1 MKVLVFTTLFPNNVW
16 PNHGVFVKERMC
28 EVARLDDCE
37 VKVVAPVP
45 YYPCI
50 RVGWRAAYRQ
60 VVPDEIIDGVHVYHP
75 RYVMIPKVGMA
86 LHGLMLFLSVYFF
99 VKKRRRNFDFDVI
112 DAHYVYP
119 DGFAAVL
126 LSRCFQRRVVVSAR
140 GSDINQFSR
149 FPLIRRLLQY
159 TLRRA
164 DKVIGVCQALKN
176 AMVALKI
183 PAEKITVVP
192 NGVDHKKF
200 YPASKNEARQR
211 LRLPLDKRI
220 ILSVGGL
227 IRRKGFD
234 LIINALKLVSEE
246 SRVSDCFLVIIGE
259 GPQRRALEILVRS
272 RRLDDRVFFAGAI
285 PHNELH
291 VWYSAA
297 DLFCLAS
304 SREGWPNV
312 LLESLACGTPVVAAN
327 IWGIPEIITSDEVGL
342 LTDRTEDAIA
352 EKIVLALRKQWQTES
367 LLEHAKKHTWE
378 RTALGVLRVFRGL
391 LKEKNEFPD
400 KYFAGRVI

>member
-16 PNHGVFVKERMC
+16 PNHGIFVKERMC
-28 EVARLDDCE
+28 EVARLEKCE
-37 VKVVAPVP
+37 VQVVAPVP

-60 VVPDEIIDGVHVYHP
+60 VVPDEIIDGVRVYHP

-86 LHGLMLFLSVYFF
+86 LHGLMMFLSVYRF
-99 VKKRRRNFDFDVI
+99 VKKIRRNFDFDVI

-126 LSRCFQRRVVVSAR
+126 LGRCFQRPVVVSAR

-176 AMVALKI
+176 AMMALKI
-183 PAEKITVVP
+183 PAEKIAVIP

-200 YPASKNEARQR
+200 YPVSKQEARQR

-227 IRRKGFD
+227 IPRKGFD
-234 LIINALKLVSEE
+234 LILNALKLVSEE
-246 SRVSDCFLVIIGE
+246 FRVNDFFLVVVGE
-259 GPQRRALEILVRS
+259 GPQRGALESLVLS
-272 RRLDDRVFFAGAI
+272 CRLGDRVFFAGAI
-285 PHNELH
+285 AHKELH

-312 LLESLACGTPVVAAN
+312 VLESLACGTPVVATDV
-327 IWGIPEIITSDEVGL
+327 WGTPEIIQSTDVGL
-342 LTDRTEDAIA
+342 LTKRNERDMASRICVALNKVWDADR
-352 EKIVLALRKQWQTES
+352 IVEYSKQ
-367 LLEHAKKHTWE
+367 HTWQRVAGAVFKTLE
-378 RTALGVLRVFRGL
+378 AVLRERALNANLSINV
-391 LKEKNEFPD
+391 KQ
-400 KYFAGRVI
+400 A

>member
-227 IRRKGFD
+227 IPRKGFD